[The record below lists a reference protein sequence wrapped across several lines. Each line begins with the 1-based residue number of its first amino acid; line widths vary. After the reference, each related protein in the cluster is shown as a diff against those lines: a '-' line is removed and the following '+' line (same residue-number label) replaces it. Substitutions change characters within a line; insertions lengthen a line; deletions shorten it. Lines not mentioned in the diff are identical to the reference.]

1 MRVNEQKNEGEIEE
15 EELKPNEEMIEYSK
29 KKLLCNSCFNIYFW
43 IDTLVYL
50 ARIQS

>member
-29 KKLLCNSCFNIYFW
+29 KKTIMQLLF
-43 IDTLVYL
+43 
-50 ARIQS
+50 